1 MNGAR
6 STAVEILNEVLE
18 SNAYSNKVLNTYL
31 NKNNLNK
38 KDKALVTEIVYG
50 TLKYMY
56 TIDTILDDFIKSSLK
71 KMNIDI
77 VNILRISIYQLRYLD
92 KIPEFA
98 VVNEA
103 VELSKKKSKGLS
115 KLVNGVLRNYLRNKD
130 NLHCEHNDN
139 KIDNLCFK
147 YSFPRWMTLLFI
159 HQYGEAVGESIL
171 QSLNYIP
178 KVTVRVNGLKIDY
191 KSVWD
196 ELLKNG
202 YDIQKGK
209 ICKEAVVI
217 NRGSNIE
224 ENPLFKKGYITAQDE
239 SAMLVAHIVDPEE
252 NMTILD
258 MCSAP
263 GGKSCHMA
271 ELMKNTGVI
280 YAYDLHENKL
290 RFVEENANRMD
301 IKNIKCNKLDAEKY
315 VEQFEATAD
324 RVLIDVPCSGLGI
337 VRKKPEIKWNKS
349 MKSLN
354 SLINVQRKIMLN
366 ASRYVKDGGKLI
378 YSTCTLNKS
387 ENEDNI
393 NWFIREN
400 PQYKLEKI
408 YCGDFDN
415 IIYHKEGYITIL
427 PDDNMDGFFIAK
439 MIKHR

>member
-6 STAVEILNEVLE
+6 STAVEILNEVLG

-130 NLHCEHNDN
+130 NLHCEHKDN

-224 ENPLFKKGYITAQDE
+224 ENPLFKKGYITVQDE

-252 NMTILD
+252 NMTVLD

-427 PDDNMDGFFIAK
+427 PNDNMDGFFIAK